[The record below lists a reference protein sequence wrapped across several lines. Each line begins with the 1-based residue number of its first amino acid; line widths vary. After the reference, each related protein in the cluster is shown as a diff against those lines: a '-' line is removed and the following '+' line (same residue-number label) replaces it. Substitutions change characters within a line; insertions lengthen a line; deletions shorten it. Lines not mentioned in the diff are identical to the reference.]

1 MNATH
6 NRTYHN
12 IHSKQSTAPMLYF
25 IQNPIWTT
33 PMHGAVGDMKRCL
46 PRTIWGQTFDKC
58 WLLVAVFNP
67 NALLV
72 CSTPEKNWLRHF
84 FSQCPHYYYTHQPTN
99 PPLVSHYFTP
109 TKIELAG
116 QNLFWHPSFKYW
128 APIAGH
134 FIWSALSA
142 KSLHCCKSLHFGV
155 ILTLWKQWNLLRC
168 KISIAPHHLIWSTSY
183 TCHPGHAVCGAPKKT
198 TSHNAGFIM
207 DRVYI
212 CSVQD
217 LLAGSKEKW

>member
-1 MNATH
+1 MEVDILQMLITGG
-6 NRTYHN
+6 
-12 IHSKQSTAPMLYF
+12 SLQSECSARL
-25 IQNPIWTT
+25 
-33 PMHGAVGDMKRCL
+33 
-46 PRTIWGQTFDKC
+46 FDAGKK
-58 WLLVAVFNP
+58 LVAPLFLSMP
-67 NALLV
+67 ALL
-72 CSTPEKNWLRHF
+72 L
-84 FSQCPHYYYTHQPTN
+84 HQPANQTY

-116 QNLFWHPSFKYW
+116 QNLFWHRSFKYL

-183 TCHPGHAVCGAPKKT
+183 TCHPGHAVCRAPKRQ
-198 TSHNAGFIM
+198 HIM
-207 DRVYI
+207 LGSSWTECIFALCRTCWLEGRKSDSDRCWI
-212 CSVQD
+212 AS
-217 LLAGSKEKW
+217 